1 METFDGKVRVE
12 WDPDASVSPL
22 GQLPF
27 FIQFLKAGQRF
38 EPWVDD
44 CPLTYQSNNA
54 PDKRDV
60 LGSFLLSILSGHTRY
75 AHIASIANDTVNT
88 QLLGMKK
95 VVSDDSARRALQK
108 MDEYQGIG
116 WLQEHLYSCYE
127 PLLTTPW
134 ILDVDVTVKP
144 LYGRQEGAVKGYNP
158 HKPGR
163 PCQTYHTYMDSP
175 FVKQIQ

>member
-1 METFDGKVRVE
+1 MILPPKPIHPKGETISDENQDTLLPIEVETFDGKVQVE

-38 EPWVDD
+38 DPWVDD
-44 CPLTYQSNNA
+44 CPLAYRSNNA

-75 AHIASIANDTVNT
+75 AHMASIANDTVIT

-108 MDEYQGIG
+108 IDQ
-116 WLQEHLYSCYE
+116 
-127 PLLTTPW
+127 
-134 ILDVDVTVKP
+134 
-144 LYGRQEGAVKGYNP
+144 AVSK
-158 HKPGR
+158 
-163 PCQTYHTYMDSP
+163 T
-175 FVKQIQ
+175 